1 MGEFESATALW
12 RSLPDF
18 TPQPIAWGTYKSDP
32 DTHFYICEFHEM
44 TDEMPDV
51 TKFCAKLA
59 RLHLNSIPQSPTG
72 QFGFHTN
79 TYVGNIPQENT
90 WCDSWEVFFI
100 RAFKHHLDL
109 EERVQGP
116 DQEMKKLSEAMIHKV
131 IPRLLR
137 PLETEGRQIKPCIIH
152 GDLWWGNATMGADSD
167 EPMVFDACA
176 FWGHNECKRI
186 LPLQAMLA
194 LIC

>member
-1 MGEFESATALW
+1 MGEFESANALW
-12 RSLPDF
+12 HSLPDF
-18 TPQPIAWGTYKSDP
+18 TPRPIAWGTYKSDGN
-32 DTHFYICEFHEM
+32 THFYICEFHEM
-44 TDEMPDV
+44 TDEMPDAK
-51 TKFCAKLA
+51 KFCAKLA
-59 RLHLNSIPQSPTG
+59 RLHLNSILQSPTG
-72 QFGFHTN
+72 QFGFHTT

-90 WCDSWEVFFI
+90 RCDSWEVFFT

-116 DQEMKKLSEAMIHKV
+116 DEKMKKLSETMIQKV

-152 GDLWWGNATMGADSD
+152 GDLWWGNATMSADSD

-176 FWGHNECKRI
+176 FWGHNECKRF
-186 LPLQAMLA
+186 LRL
-194 LIC
+194 